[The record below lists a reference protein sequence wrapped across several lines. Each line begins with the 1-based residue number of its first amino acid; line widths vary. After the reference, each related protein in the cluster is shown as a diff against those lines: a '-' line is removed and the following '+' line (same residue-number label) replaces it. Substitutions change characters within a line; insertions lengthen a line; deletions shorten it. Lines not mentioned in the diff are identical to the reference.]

1 MFEIKC
7 LIMGKK
13 DDFFELADLRKKI
26 DFLDHKI
33 VDYLQQRMIV
43 ARQVAQYKIN
53 KDLPLTHPVREQQL
67 LQTLKSNVE
76 NQSLK
81 GKIEDLYELI
91 FQCSKKEQTTVFLQH
106 LDRYKAPQSIG
117 ILGCGNFGR
126 MLVNLFN
133 RVLPSSEL
141 RVYDKKVECL
151 PEESTSLEKVVKSQW
166 LILAVP
172 IPALKEVLKQI
183 VDLTPRETLVV
194 DVCSVKVYPVR
205 WMTETLG
212 KRCQIIASHP
222 MFGPESTLQGN
233 DYEDLNLM
241 LHNVN
246 AKKDNY
252 ENFREFWKLM
262 GVNIVEITPEEHDRY
277 AAYTINYNHFVGR
290 LGELVGITPTP
301 IDTRGFRIIY
311 KALEYV
317 TNDTWELFYSMQHYN
332 PYSEEMLERVFEC
345 VNELKSK
352 LEQYSSGGKP

>member
-1 MFEIKC
+1 MD
-7 LIMGKK
+7 KK
-13 DDFFELADLRKKI
+13 DDFFELAALRQKI

-33 VDYLQQRMIV
+33 VDYLQERMNV
-43 ARQVAQYKIN
+43 ARDVAQYKIN

-67 LQTLKSNVE
+67 LQTLKSHVE
-76 NQSLK
+76 NPSLK
-81 GKIEDLYELI
+81 GKIDDLYELI

-117 ILGCGNFGR
+117 VLGYGHFGR

-141 RVYDKKVECL
+141 RVYDIKAQCL
-151 PEESTSLEKVVKSQW
+151 PVESASLKEVVNSQW

-172 IPALKEVLKQI
+172 IPSLQKVLQQI
-183 VDLTPRETLVV
+183 SKITPQETIVI

-205 WMTETLG
+205 WMVETLG
-212 KRCQIIASHP
+212 KEYQIIASHP

-241 LHNVN
+241 LHNVS

-277 AAYTINYNHFVGR
+277 AAYTINYNHYIGR
-290 LGELVGITPTP
+290 LGQLVGIRPTP
-301 IDTRGFRIIY
+301 IDTRGFRIMY
-311 KALEYV
+311 KSLEYV
-317 TNDTWELFYSMQHYN
+317 THDTWELFYSMQHYN
-332 PYSEEMLERVFEC
+332 PYSEEMRERVSEC
-345 VNELKSK
+345 MSELQSK
-352 LEQYSSGGKP
+352 LAQYSSGGKT

>member
-1 MFEIKC
+1 MA
-7 LIMGKK
+7 KK
-13 DDFFELADLRKKI
+13 DDFFELAALRQKI

-33 VDYLQQRMIV
+33 VEYLQERMAV
-43 ARQVAQYKIN
+43 ARDVAQYKIN

-67 LQTLKSNVE
+67 LQTLKSHVDNP
-76 NQSLK
+76 SLK

-106 LDRYKAPQSIG
+106 LDRYKAPRSIG
-117 ILGCGNFGR
+117 VLGCGHFGR

-133 RVLPSSEL
+133 RVLPSSDL
-141 RVYDKKVECL
+141 RVYDKKAQCL
-151 PEESTSLEKVVKSQW
+151 PVESASLENVVKSQW

-172 IPALKEVLKQI
+172 IPALKSVLEEIKDIIPQ
-183 VDLTPRETLVV
+183 ETLVI

-212 KRCQIIASHP
+212 QKCQIIASHP

-233 DYEDLNLM
+233 HYEDLNLM

-246 AKKDNY
+246 ATKDNY

-277 AAYTINYNHFVGR
+277 AAYTINYNHFIGR
-290 LGELVGITPTP
+290 LGQLVGIRPTP
-301 IDTRGFRIIY
+301 IDTRGFRIMY

-317 TNDTWELFYSMQHYN
+317 THDTWELFYSMQHFN
-332 PYSEEMLERVFEC
+332 PYSEEMIERVSEC
-345 VNELKSK
+345 VRE
-352 LEQYSSGGKP
+352 LEQKLAHYKSGEQT